1 MGKGNAGSSKLFEAL
16 CHITTMSWPPEI
28 TTAQIIMKPRPPA
41 GPAPIWVIRAQKD
54 DNAQNSAQDDNAQ
67 KDDNALKDDNA
78 QKDDTQQITNPPK
91 WINHC
96 DCKASHIR
104 MWQDF
109 RTCQKK

>member
-1 MGKGNAGSSKLFEAL
+1 M
-16 CHITTMSWPPEI
+16 
-28 TTAQIIMKPRPPA
+28 TTAQIIMA
-41 GPAPIWVIRAQKD
+41 QYGVIRAQKD
-54 DNAQNSAQDDNAQ
+54 DNAQDSAQDDNAQ

-109 RTCQKK
+109 RTCQKKSEGGGEGEEERR

>member
-1 MGKGNAGSSKLFEAL
+1 M
-16 CHITTMSWPPEI
+16 
-28 TTAQIIMKPRPPA
+28 TTAQIIMA
-41 GPAPIWVIRAQKD
+41 QYGVIRYTDEEVLAMERP
-54 DNAQNSAQDDNAQ
+54 DDNAQ

-78 QKDDTQQITNPPK
+78 QKDDTQQIANPPK

-109 RTCQKK
+109 RTCQNGGEPYPYFHDF